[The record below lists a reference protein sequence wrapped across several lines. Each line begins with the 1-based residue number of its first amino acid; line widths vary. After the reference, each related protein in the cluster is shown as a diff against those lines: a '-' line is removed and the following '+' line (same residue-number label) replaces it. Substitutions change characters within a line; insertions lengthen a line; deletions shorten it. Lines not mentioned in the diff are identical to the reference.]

1 MSPSTVAASRAKPAD
16 WMELAKPRITA
27 MVVFTALVGFVSASP
42 SPRDSGLLAAALLG
56 TGLVAAG
63 ASVLNQVLERDT
75 DALMLR
81 TRQRPLPS
89 GRVRPGEARLFGAA
103 LTVAGLLLLLLRCG
117 PLAAAVAF
125 ATWSS
130 YLFVYTPLK
139 RRTPLATLVGAV
151 PGALPP
157 VIGWAAARGRLDAGA
172 FILFAI
178 LFLWQVPHFLAIAW
192 LYRDDYARARFP
204 MLPVLDREG
213 TFTGRQAVVH
223 SLALLLVSLAPA
235 AAGLAGAAY
244 LAGAFVLGVGLTLF
258 ALRLARARDLVA
270 ARGLFLASVL
280 YLPALS
286 SLLLAARL

>member
-1 MSPSTVAASRAKPAD
+1 MRSQAFTLSRTSLVD
-16 WMELAKPRITA
+16 RIELTKPRITA
-27 MVVFTALVGFVSASP
+27 MVVFTALVGFVTAADEP
-42 SPRDSGLLAAALLG
+42 LRGAALAAALVG

-63 ASVLNQVLERDT
+63 AAVLNQVLERDT
-75 DALMLR
+75 DALMER
-81 TRQRPLPS
+81 TRQRPLPA
-89 GRVRPGEARLFGAA
+89 GRVLPAEAVAFGTGVT
-103 LTVAGLLLLLLRCG
+103 LAGHALLLAVCG
-117 PLAAAVAF
+117 PLPAAVAF
-125 ATWSS
+125 VTWSS

-157 VIGWAAARGRLDAGA
+157 VIGWTARTGSLDQGA

-192 LYRDDYARARFP
+192 LYRDDYARGGFP

-213 TFTGRQAVVH
+213 SFTARQAVVH
-223 SLALLLVSLAPA
+223 SLALLLVSLLPFP
-235 AAGLAGAAY
+235 AGLAGPVY
-244 LAGAFVLGVGLTLF
+244 LAGAALLGVALTLF
-258 ALRLARARDLVA
+258 AMRLLSQRTLPA

-286 SLLLAARL
+286 SLLLAAGR

>member
-1 MSPSTVAASRAKPAD
+1 MGSHSFLVVRAGVAD
-16 WMELAKPRITA
+16 WLELTKPRITA
-27 MVVFTALVGFVSASP
+27 MVVFTALVGFVTASP
-42 SPRDSGLLAAALLG
+42 GPAWTFALAAALAG

-63 ASVLNQVLERDT
+63 ASVLNQVMERDT

-81 TRQRPLPS
+81 TRTRPLPA
-89 GRVRPGEARLFGAA
+89 GRIGPGEARAFGAL
-103 LTVAGLLLLLLRCG
+103 LTATGLVTLAWLSG

-125 ATWSS
+125 ATWAS
-130 YLFVYTPLK
+130 YLFAYTPLK
-139 RRTPLATLVGAV
+139 RRTSLATLVGAV

-157 VIGWAAARGRLDAGA
+157 VIGWAAAQGRLEAGS

-178 LFLWQVPHFLAIAW
+178 LFLWQIPHFLAIGW
-192 LYRDDYARARFP
+192 LYRDDYARAGFP

-235 AAGLAGAAY
+235 TAGLAGPAY
-244 LAGAFVLGVGLTLF
+244 LAGAFLLGAGLTAF
-258 ALRLARARDLVA
+258 ALRLALARDLVA

>member
-1 MSPSTVAASRAKPAD
+1 MSSSTVSSSRAAASD
-16 WMELAKPRITA
+16 WLELAKPRITT
-27 MVVFTALVGFVSASP
+27 MVVFTALVGFVTATP
-42 SPRDSGLLAAALLG
+42 GPWWTPLLAAALVG

-63 ASVLNQVLERDT
+63 ASVLNQVMERDT

-81 TRQRPLPS
+81 TRTRPIPS
-89 GRVRPGEARLFGAA
+89 GRILPAEALAFGAA
-103 LTVAGLLLLLLRCG
+103 LTGSGLALLLWRCG
-117 PLAAAVAF
+117 PLASAVAF
-125 ATWSS
+125 ATWGS
-130 YLFVYTPLK
+130 YLFAYTPLK

-157 VIGWAAARGRLDAGA
+157 VIGWAAARASLDPGA

-235 AAGLAGAAY
+235 AAGLAGRGY
-244 LAGAFVLGVGLTLF
+244 LAGAFLLGVGLTLF
-258 ALRLARARDLVA
+258 ALRLARERDLLA

-286 SLLLAARL
+286 SLLLAAQL

>member
-1 MSPSTVAASRAKPAD
+1 MPTSSAALSRTSPAD
-16 WMELAKPRITA
+16 WLELSKPRITT
-27 MVVFTALVGFVSASP
+27 MVVVTALVGFVTASP
-42 SPRDSGLLAAALLG
+42 RPWAAAVLAAALVG

-63 ASVLNQVLERDT
+63 ASVLNQVMERDT

-81 TRQRPLPS
+81 TRARPLPS
-89 GRVRPGEARLFGAA
+89 GRVSPRAAAFFGAL
-103 LTVAGLLLLLLRCG
+103 LTAAGLAILLPACG

-125 ATWSS
+125 VTWAS
-130 YLFVYTPLK
+130 YLFAYTPLK

-157 VIGWAAARGRLDAGA
+157 VIGWTAARGSLDAGA

-204 MLPVLDREG
+204 MLPVLDRDG
-213 TFTGRQAVVH
+213 AFTGRQVVVH
-223 SLALLLVSLAPA
+223 SLALLLVSLAPV
-235 AAGLAGAAY
+235 AAGLAGAFY

-286 SLLLAARL
+286 SLLVAAQL

>member
-1 MSPSTVAASRAKPAD
+1 MRATAIASSRSSLAD
-16 WMELAKPRITA
+16 RLELTKPRITV
-27 MVVFTALVGFVSASP
+27 MVVFTSLVGFVMASP
-42 SPRDSGLLAAALLG
+42 GPLSLPLLALALLG
-56 TGLVAAG
+56 TGLVASG
-63 ASVLNQVLERDT
+63 AAVLNQVLERDT

-81 TRQRPLPS
+81 TRDR
-89 GRVRPGEARLFGAA
+89 
-103 LTVAGLLLLLLRCG
+103 
-117 PLAAAVAF
+117 PLAAGRVPLPEAIAFGVLVTGAGLGTLLVACGALATLVAF
-125 ATWSS
+125 ATWAS

-157 VIGWAAARGRLDAGA
+157 VIGWTAARGSLEPGA

-192 LYRDDYARARFP
+192 LYRDDYARGGFP
-204 MLPVLDREG
+204 MLPVVDREG
-213 TFTGRQAVVH
+213 SFTARQAVVH

-235 AAGLAGAAY
+235 GAGMAGPAY
-244 LAGAFVLGVGLTLF
+244 LGGAVLLGVALTAF
-258 ALRLARARDLVA
+258 AVRLLSARDLVA

-286 SLLLAARL
+286 SLLLAARR

>member
-1 MSPSTVAASRAKPAD
+1 MSSPTLPLARPSLAD
-16 WMELAKPRITA
+16 WLELTKPRITS
-27 MVVFTALVGFVSASP
+27 MVVFTALVGFVTASSRSPWSA
-42 SPRDSGLLAAALLG
+42 LLVAALTG

-63 ASVLNQVLERDT
+63 ASVLNQVMERQT
-75 DALMLR
+75 DALMVR
-81 TRQRPLPS
+81 TRERPLPS
-89 GRVRPGEARLFGAA
+89 GRVRPVEAGAFGAL
-103 LTVAGLLLLLLRCG
+103 LTAAGLAGLLWLCG

-125 ATWSS
+125 ATWAS
-130 YLFVYTPLK
+130 YLFLYTPLK

-157 VIGWAAARGRLDAGA
+157 VIGWAAARASLDPGA

-192 LYRDDYARARFP
+192 LYRDDYAQAGFP

-213 TFTGRQAVVH
+213 SFTSRQAVVH

-235 AAGLAGAAY
+235 VAGLAGPTY
-244 LAGAFVLGVGLTLF
+244 LVGALLLGTALTLF
-258 ALRLARARDLVA
+258 ALRLARTRDLAA
-270 ARGLFLASVL
+270 ARALFLASVL